1 MQLGGH
7 SGSCQS
13 EPLKAHLG
21 KSAALGPL
29 GWEYT
34 LTDRACSHQSPE
46 ISRVTLA
53 HWTSPTEQEGRNGC
67 MHMDVTFLL
76 RLELLPSSPGSWIT
90 ALKKGT
96 LRIVFRSLGQEIRRM
111 WEKRASFQDEE
122 RARCGVLASFSLKP
136 EVS

>member
-1 MQLGGH
+1 
-7 SGSCQS
+7 
-13 EPLKAHLG
+13 
-21 KSAALGPL
+21 
-29 GWEYT
+29 
-34 LTDRACSHQSPE
+34 
-46 ISRVTLA
+46 
-53 HWTSPTEQEGRNGC
+53 
-67 MHMDVTFLL
+67 MHMAVPFLL

-122 RARCGVLASFSLKP
+122 RARCGVLVSFSLKP